1 MVEWIGKIWT
11 ASLLSTGT
19 PVWKRT
25 PMNNYSKFAS
35 EPNTAREELIYIYD
49 DFSSIGLVLL

>member
-1 MVEWIGKIWT
+1 
-11 ASLLSTGT
+11 
-19 PVWKRT
+19 
-25 PMNNYSKFAS
+25 MNNYSKFAS